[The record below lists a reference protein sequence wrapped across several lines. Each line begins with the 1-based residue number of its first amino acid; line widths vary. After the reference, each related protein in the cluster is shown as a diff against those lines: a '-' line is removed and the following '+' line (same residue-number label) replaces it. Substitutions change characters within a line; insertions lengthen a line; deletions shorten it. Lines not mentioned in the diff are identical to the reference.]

1 MKAVLYGAALSPFSL
16 RVMMQIWAKELP
28 IPIEPPPGGLHS
40 PQYDAINPIG
50 KIPALMIG
58 GAAIPESQVICDL
71 FEDLYPENPLRPAEP
86 IARARSALLA
96 RIVDLY
102 VMNPMLPLFANL
114 DPATRDQAIV
124 DRVALEVSKGLGW
137 LDQAIA
143 PGPFACGETFTLAD
157 CAAVPALDYV
167 LRFMPIAGLADP
179 LAGRARLAA
188 YWDAIGAHPH
198 AARARAALADA
209 LSRL

>member
-1 MKAVLYGAALSPFSL
+1 
-16 RVMMQIWAKELP
+16 MMQIWAKTLP

-40 PQYDAINPIG
+40 PQYDVINPIG
-50 KIPALMIG
+50 KIPALMVD

-71 FEDLYPENPLRPAEP
+71 LEELYPEDPLRPAEP
-86 IARARSALLA
+86 IARARCALIA

-114 DPATRDQAIV
+114 DPATRDQAVV
-124 DRVALEVSKGLGW
+124 DRVAREVAKGLGW

-143 PGPFACGETFTLAD
+143 PGPYACGERFSLAD
-157 CAAVPALDYV
+157 CAAVPVLEYV

-179 LAGRARLAA
+179 LAGHARLSA
-188 YWDAIGAHPH
+188 YWDAIGADPH
-198 AARARAALADA
+198 AAKARAALADA